1 MTTHEQHT
9 SFTAIDPATKV
20 GFVSLSVADLARS
33 VAYYTQAFGFVQLD
47 QTDNSVVLGVPGTPL
62 LQLTEQVGARPWP
75 TERVTGLYHFA
86 VLVPTRA
93 DLGRWLQHWLSLG
106 NRLPGQGDHLFSEA
120 LYLRDPDGHGIEIY
134 RDRPRNEWP
143 WLNGQLQGASDP
155 VDIRGLLADGE
166 SAGTAWTGLPAGTYM
181 GHIHLQVGDIAQTEA
196 FYCDILGFEVMTRM
210 PTALFISA
218 GRYHHHIGFNIW
230 HSRGAAPADANT
242 AKLRF
247 FTIDLPNE
255 EARAAVVAR
264 LDAAGIAHTETAGVV
279 VVRDP
284 WQNTLLLQVGSAP
297 DARTAANV
305 ATAIPQG

>member
-20 GFVSLSVADLARS
+20 GFVSLTVANLARS

-47 QTDNSVVLGVPGTPL
+47 QTDGAAILGVPGTPL
-62 LQLTEQVGARPWP
+62 LQLTEQVGACRWP
-75 TERVTGLYHFA
+75 TEGVTGLYHFA
-86 VLVPTRA
+86 ILVPTRA

-106 NRLPGQGDHLFSEA
+106 NRLPGQGDHLYSEA

-134 RDRPRNEWP
+134 RDRPRDQWT
-143 WLNGQLQGASDP
+143 WVNGQLLGATDP

-166 SAGTAWTGLPAGTYM
+166 SAGTAWTALPAGTHM

-218 GRYHHHIGFNIW
+218 GHYHHHIGFNIW
-230 HSRGAAPADANT
+230 HSIGAASADANT
-242 AKLRF
+242 AQLRF
-247 FTIDLPNE
+247 FTIDLPSE
-255 EARAAVVAR
+255 EARATIVAR
-264 LDAAGIAHTETAGVV
+264 LDAAGILHTETAGVV

-284 WQNTLLLQVGSAP
+284 WQNTLLLQIGSASNEP
-297 DARTAANV
+297 LP
-305 ATAIPQG
+305 IL